1 MPPSC
6 KQGGN
11 RLKRKWVRPSQHLQ
25 QSTEQNTHG
34 HGYRHASPH
43 HKLLPPPPLAPRGQ
57 LRKRTYEKIPDFSF
71 FSVNIQTVSAAGGG
85 RGVGGGGNKNPSNHG
100 TQNTNVMTVRAPPT
114 YTGPPAHAAHG
125 LTSQLA
131 KQMQNQG
138 AKGRMY
144 INAGP
149 PQGC

>member
-1 MPPSC
+1 
-6 KQGGN
+6 
-11 RLKRKWVRPSQHLQ
+11 
-25 QSTEQNTHG
+25 
-34 HGYRHASPH
+34 
-43 HKLLPPPPLAPRGQ
+43 
-57 LRKRTYEKIPDFSF
+57 
-71 FSVNIQTVSAAGGG
+71 
-85 RGVGGGGNKNPSNHG
+85 
-100 TQNTNVMTVRAPPT
+100 MTVRAPPT

-149 PQGC
+149 PPGVLIGYLQGEPLLGARPGSDLP